1 MQRRRSSLV
10 RALLVVLGVGL
21 LADPVVAH
29 QLATR
34 FDVPVPLP
42 WLFAGA
48 GATVAVTA
56 VLLAAGRS
64 VPDGQR
70 RLGRLPP
77 VVGRPFTVLARVTFF
92 LAFVAV
98 LWVGVTGT
106 PTPGANFAT
115 LFVWPVWLKGVAL
128 LAILAGSPWRVLSP
142 WRTAYDALCRLE
154 GSEVRLREYPARLG
168 TWPAFVGFLLL
179 VGVAENLTRLPSLPA
194 GTAVVVAGYALVML
208 LGGLAF
214 GSTWFD
220 RADPLA
226 VFYRLLGRA
235 APLSVARDSDGGLM
249 VVARVPWRDCRRP
262 VADRATAA
270 LVVAAVYTVSFDGFA
285 ESPEYAGLHL
295 GVQRLLGVGPSVS
308 VLLYLLGLAGF
319 LACFWLVV
327 RSVSWGGRIEGREG
341 VGVAGDGGTAE
352 SLALALA
359 PTLLPIAAGYEVA
372 HNYGYSLTFLGRLP
386 VTVGASP
393 VDLLGWLPLSAF
405 WASQVSSIVLGHV
418 VAVVAAH
425 AVVER
430 LVGGPESDRG
440 EASRARTEATSR
452 LATLRAHAPLTVLM
466 VGYTV
471 LSLWIISRPLAG

>member
-10 RALLVVLGVGL
+10 RALLVALGVAL

-56 VLLAAGRS
+56 LLLAGGRS
-64 VPDGQR
+64 VPDARR
-70 RLGRLPP
+70 RLGTLPAAVARP
-77 VVGRPFTVLARVTFF
+77 LTVVARVTFF
-92 LAFVAV
+92 VAFVAV
-98 LWVGVTGT
+98 LWVGATGT

-142 WRTAYDALCRLE
+142 WRTAYAVLCRLE

-168 TWPAFVGFLLL
+168 AWPAFVGFLLF

-208 LGGLAF
+208 LGGLVF
-214 GSTWFD
+214 GPTWFD

-235 APLSVARDSDGGLM
+235 APLSVTRDSDGGLT
-249 VVARVPWRDCRRP
+249 VVARVPWRDCQRP

-295 GVQRLLGVGPSVS
+295 GVQRFLGVGPSVS

-319 LACFWLVV
+319 LLCFWLVV
-327 RSVSWGGRIEGREG
+327 RSVSWSGRIERRES
-341 VGVAGDGGTAE
+341 VGVAGDGGSAE

-386 VTVGASP
+386 VTVGAAS

-405 WASQVSSIVLGHV
+405 WGSQVLLVVLGHL
-418 VAVVAAH
+418 VAVVAGH

-430 LVGGPESDRG
+430 LVGSTRG
-440 EASRARTEATSR
+440 ERSETPARLR
-452 LATLRAHAPLTVLM
+452 TLRAHAPLTVLM

-471 LSLWIISRPLAG
+471 LSLWILSRPLAG

>member
-10 RALLVVLGVGL
+10 RALLVVVGVGL
-21 LADPVVAH
+21 LAEPVVAH

-56 VLLAAGRS
+56 LLLAAGWS
-64 VPDGQR
+64 VPDARR
-70 RLGRLPP
+70 RLGTVPA
-77 VVGRPFTVLARVTFF
+77 VVARPLAVGARVTFL
-92 LAFVAV
+92 LAVVAV

-168 TWPAFVGFLLL
+168 SWPAFVGFLLL

-214 GSTWFD
+214 GPTWFD

-235 APLSVARDSDGGLM
+235 APLSVTRESDGGLT
-249 VVARVPWRDCRRP
+249 VVARVPWRDCQRP
-262 VADRATAA
+262 VLDRATAA

-319 LACFWLVV
+319 LVCFWLVV
-327 RSVSWGGRIEGREG
+327 HAVSWGGRIEQRDGAT
-341 VGVAGDGGTAE
+341 VAGDGGTPE

-386 VTVGASP
+386 VTVGSP
-393 VDLLGWLPLSAF
+393 SVDLLAWLPLSAF
-405 WASQVSSIVLGHV
+405 WGSQVVLIVLGHL
-418 VAVVAAH
+418 VAVVAGH
-425 AVVER
+425 AVVVR
-430 LVGGPESDRG
+430 LVGEGGDERG
-440 EASRARTEATSR
+440 ETAPRRV
-452 LATLRAHAPLTVLM
+452 TLRAHAPLTVLM

-471 LSLWIISRPLAG
+471 LSLWIVSRPLAG